1 MNKVELINL
10 FNKNFNEFLD
20 ILIDKFPKEQD
31 FILINILLNTNR
43 LSSGD
48 LINNFSNVLIPNKQL
63 ILVKSSEFFINN
75 TSNLFYGLH
84 LTSITSFK
92 PIWNRL
98 NSEEREMLWRWFKL
112 FLNICLEYKKL
123 TLKVIVS

>member
-43 LSSGD
+43 LTPGD
-48 LINNFSNVLIPNKQL
+48 LIHNFSNVLIPNKQL
-63 ILVKSSEFFINN
+63 ILDKSPEFFINN
-75 TSNLFYGLH
+75 TSNLFYGIQ

-98 NSEEREMLWRWFKL
+98 HPEEREMLWRWFKL
-112 FLNICLEYKKL
+112 FLNICLEYEK
-123 TLKVIVS
+123 

>member
-31 FILINILLNTNR
+31 FIVINILLNTNR
-43 LSSGD
+43 LSSSD
-48 LINNFSNVLIPNKQL
+48 LIHNFSNVLIPNKQL
-63 ILVKSSEFFINN
+63 ILDKSPDFFINK
-75 TSNLFYGLH
+75 TSNLFYGIQ
-84 LTSITSFK
+84 LTSISSFK

-98 NSEEREMLWRWFKL
+98 HSEERELLWRWFKL
-112 FLNICLEYKKL
+112 FLNICIEYEK
-123 TLKVIVS
+123 

>member
-43 LSSGD
+43 LSCSD
-48 LINNFSNVLIPNKQL
+48 LLENFSNFLIPNKNL
-63 ILVKSSEFFINN
+63 ILEKSPEFFINN
-75 TSNLFYGLH
+75 TSNLFYGIN

-98 NSEEREMLWRWFKL
+98 QSEEREMLWRWFKL
-112 FLNICLEYKKL
+112 FLNICLEYKK
-123 TLKVIVS
+123 